1 MGNNLL
7 LDAYNSRITPGQ
19 QKKHDDYDEQQ
30 E

>member
-1 MGNNLL
+1 MGDNLL
-7 LDAYNSRITPGQ
+7 SDTHALWITPGQ